1 MVLFHSQNNSN
12 LSQWQVL
19 NDVVMGG
26 RSQANFGV
34 NNQGFVEFSGH
45 VSLENNG
52 GFSSVKYPLSPIDI
66 TNFNKLV
73 IKIKGDNKRYQLR
86 LKTNK
91 LDAHSYIT
99 YFETSGLWQ
108 ELEFLFADFY
118 PTYRG
123 RRLELPNFPGEQME
137 ELGFM
142 IANKKAQ
149 DFKLEIAQIRIL

>member
-34 NNQGFVEFSGH
+34 NNQGFAEFSGH

-52 GFSSVKYPLSPIDI
+52 GFSSVKYPLSPINI